1 MVILILP
8 FFIISPKKY
17 SVLMFYSNFAIFFYK
32 HTFFNTFLVEKIMR
46 RKFDENLVKVSLKLS
61 VGIWFIWK
69 FHWNFH
75 WNFPL
80 QVKVSMKLSTKQNSF
95 MKISLKKWKF
105 HIIFI
110 YEIVIETFSCE
121 GKFQWNFHMPTE
133 SFSETFTKLSSHVH
147 LIIFSIKKM
156 FEKMGKMFV

>member
-1 MVILILP
+1 M
-8 FFIISPKKY
+8 
-17 SVLMFYSNFAIFFYK
+17 
-32 HTFFNTFLVEKIMR
+32 
-46 RKFDENLVKVSLKLS
+46 KVSLKLS
-61 VGIWFIWK
+61 VGIWIIWK

-95 MKISLKKWKF
+95 MKLSLKNWKF

-121 GKFQWNFHMPTE
+121 GKFPTE
-133 SFSETFTKLSSHVH
+133 SFSKTFTKLSSHVH
-147 LIIFSIKKM
+147 LIIFSIKKCL
-156 FEKMGKMFV
+156 KNGKMFVQKNSKKLIIIWHISIKFYHLKTTSKPWPNQTKFQNHGIPTIVSTHKTVKRWSSD